1 MAQGILS
8 RLGISGRAKKA
19 AENSALNATATGR
32 RVDKKQLAFDLPI
45 VIRLT
50 GTNEELAVE
59 ILEGA
64 GFSAL
69 TDMDEAVQKAV
80 QLAQEAA

>member
-1 MAQGILS
+1 MVVVTLFGVPLAYALS
-8 RLGISGRAKKA
+8 RSTFRGT
-19 AENSALNATATGR
+19 ALLRTA
-32 RVDKKQLAFDLPI
+32 VDLPI

-69 TDMDEAVQKAV
+69 TDMDDAVQKAV
-80 QLAQEAA
+80 QLAQEAV